1 MRLARAV
8 PAVAVLL
15 LRALGADAQLL
26 EPHARWRTLRTEHFS
41 VHFTPDLEEAARRA
55 AAEAERAYRL
65 LAATLHPPRGPIDL
79 VVADNVDFSNGSA
92 TPVPSNRIIV
102 YGYPPL
108 SVGSLRF
115 YDDWLAL
122 VITHELVH
130 IFHLDR
136 ARGWWRNGQRVLGRA
151 PWLMPNLYAPGWVIE
166 GLATYYESA
175 LTGAGR
181 VRGSHER
188 MVVRAS
194 ALENDLPRIGDLSQA
209 TSRYPGGEIS
219 YAYGALFF
227 DFLART
233 RGVGTLRQFIE
244 RSSGALFPYTLN
256 RQARATFGTSF
267 SRAFREW
274 RDTLR
279 AETTSL
285 DPPMAPWR
293 QVTSA
298 GRVAAYPRWLDSST
312 LVYAASNGREMPGA
326 YQINT
331 RGTER
336 RIGRRNGVEAN
347 VPLRGGGLLFSQLDF
362 VTPYRVRSDLYIE
375 RDGRTRRLTRGARL
389 SEADARA
396 DGWIIAV
403 QGTPASTQL
412 VRVSPEGRI
421 ILPIVTAALDT
432 QWSEPRWSPSGD
444 RIAVTRWTRGG
455 YADIVIVD
463 TLGATIFEVTHDR
476 AVDSSP
482 SWTPDGRGILFSSDR
497 TGVTEMYLARTDSVV
512 DGRAAIFLLSDA
524 KTGQFYPAAAADS
537 SVVAS
542 VRFRSDGFHVGVSP
556 VNEPI
561 KNRAPEAV
569 QDAQP
574 PIPVASDTSRARDY
588 SPWPSLIP
596 RFWTPLVGETAT
608 GGTSVGAYVESEDVV
623 GRHAYALQ
631 ALLDLGNSD
640 HEGSLNYRYRGLG
653 QPVID
658 AQIFRE
664 WSRFMVTDSAGENV
678 GSLGRRSSVAKLS
691 ATFTRPRARTN
702 MYAIVGGELEHR
714 DFRTDPI
721 SLLGRLDPVFGSGQ
735 ELPAVIAIAGWSN
748 VQRPTLAIS
757 NEDGIS
763 IGTST
768 RVRWLR
774 GESGVRSRS
783 TTAAASLY
791 KSLNWRGF
799 AHHVLAGRA
808 AVGVS
813 DGALPGEFSV
823 GGTSGSSVGGIPG
836 ISLGERRLF
845 AVRGFPPGAR
855 FGRRAL
861 AGSLEYRA
869 PLRRE
874 SHGFGL
880 WPFFLDRTSLS
891 LFADGGTAFE
901 PAQGGSFTKVPGNS
915 WLASVGAELN
925 VDAAIQYDWPYRI
938 RLGIAR
944 PVVDNSVMRTRA
956 LSFYI
961 RGGTSF

>member
-1 MRLARAV
+1 VRLARLVTVVTAI
-8 PAVAVLL
+8 LL
-15 LRALGADAQLL
+15 CSIRAEAQLL

-55 AAEAERAYRL
+55 AAEAERAYSS
-65 LAATLHPPRGPIDL
+65 LALTLHPPRGPIDL

-108 SVGSLRF
+108 SSGSLRF

-136 ARGWWRNGQRVLGRA
+136 ARGWWRHGQRVFGRT

-175 LTGAGR
+175 VTGAGR

-194 ALENDLPRIGDLSQA
+194 ALENDLPRIGDLSQG
-209 TSRYPGGEIS
+209 TTRYPGGEIS

-233 RGVGTLRQFIE
+233 RGPGSIPEFIE
-244 RSSGALFPYTLN
+244 RSSGALLPYTLN
-256 RQARATFGTSF
+256 RQARASFGTSF
-267 SRAFREW
+267 NRAFRNW

-279 AETTSL
+279 AESASV
-285 DPPMAPWR
+285 DSPIEGWR
-293 QVTSA
+293 QLTSG
-298 GRVAAYPRWLDSST
+298 GRVAFFPRWLDSST
-312 LVYAASNGREMPGA
+312 LVYAAANGREMPGA
-326 YQINT
+326 YTVDT
-331 RGTER
+331 RGAVR

-347 VPLRGGGLLFSQLDF
+347 VPLRRGGLLFSQLDF
-362 VTPYRVRSDLYIE
+362 ISPYRIRSDLYIE
-375 RDGRTRRLTRGARL
+375 RDGRVRRLTRGARV

-396 DGWIIAV
+396 DGWIVAV

-412 VRVSPEGRI
+412 VRVSPDGRA
-421 ILPIVTAALDT
+421 ILPLMRASLDT
-432 QWSEPRWSPSGD
+432 QWSEPRWSPRGD

-463 TLGATIFEVTHDR
+463 TLGATISQVTHDR

-482 SWTPDGRGILFSSDR
+482 SWTSDGSGVLFSSDR
-497 TGVTEMYLARTDSVV
+497 TGVTEIYLALADSVGSFGASV
-512 DGRAAIFLLSDA
+512 VQLSDA
-524 KTGQFYPAAAADS
+524 KTGLFYPAAGVDS
-537 SVVAS
+537 SLLAS
-542 VRFRSDGFHVGVSP
+542 VQFRSDGFHVGVAPLDELTRTPASP
-556 VNEPI
+556 
-561 KNRAPEAV
+561 AV
-569 QDAQP
+569 QDAGQ
-574 PIPVASDTSRARDY
+574 PIPIASDTSRARDY

-596 RFWTPLVGETAT
+596 RFWTPLVGETAS
-608 GGTSVGAYVESEDVV
+608 GDLSVGAGVGSNDVI
-623 GRHAYALQ
+623 GRHAYAVQ
-631 ALLDLGNSD
+631 ALFDFRNSD
-640 HEGSLNYRYRGLG
+640 HEGSVDYQYRGLVR
-653 QPVID
+653 PVIN
-658 AQIFRE
+658 AHFSRE
-664 WSRFMVTDSAGENV
+664 WNRFVVTDTGGAGV
-678 GSLGRRSSVAKLS
+678 GSLGRRSNIAELS
-691 ATFTRPRARTN
+691 ATFTRPRIRTS
-702 MYAIVGGELEHR
+702 MYATIGGELESR
-714 DFRTDPI
+714 DFRTRPN
-721 SLLGRLDPVFGSGQ
+721 SLLGSLDPVFSSNQ
-735 ELPAVIAIAGWSN
+735 QLPAIIALAGWSN

-757 NEDGIS
+757 NEDGVS
-763 IGTST
+763 LGTST

-791 KSLNWRGF
+791 KSVNFSGF

-808 AVGVS
+808 AIGVS
-813 DGALPGEFSV
+813 DGALPGEFSI

-836 ISLGERRLF
+836 FSLGERRLF

-869 PLRRE
+869 PLSKPNR
-874 SHGFGL
+874 GFGL

-891 LFADGGTAFE
+891 LFADAGSAFD
-901 PAQGGSFTKVPGNS
+901 PGQGSSFTRVPGNS
-915 WLASVGAELN
+915 WLASVGAEFN
-925 VDAAIQYDWPYRI
+925 IDAALQYDIPYRI
-938 RLGIAR
+938 RLGVAH
-944 PVVDNSVMRTRA
+944 PVVDNSVRRTRA
-956 LSFYI
+956 VSVYVRAGASF
-961 RGGTSF
+961 